1 MFVEDIGIPA
11 SAGVPEES
19 PVRLIRSVE
28 GMIREREENSHKGTF
43 GTLAVL
49 AGSADMPGA
58 AYLCLSGALHAGV
71 GLVKF
76 ASDDTALSVIKNRL
90 SEPVF
95 LSGGAEA
102 IAQTSKTALLV
113 GCGLGRGFDASLSA
127 LLRGA
132 DVPTV
137 IDADGINFLASH
149 IDVLKEMQ
157 APAALTPHPMELSRL
172 TGCGV
177 EEINRNRVHT
187 ARAFTAEYGCYLL
200 LKGSRTV
207 IAAPD
212 GRVRITVSGCSALAK
227 GGSGDVLAGVVGALA
242 AQGYDLFDALTVGAF
257 LHGRAGEQLAVRFG
271 AHGALPSQLPEEIG
285 RLLG

>member
-1 MFVEDIGIPA
+1 M
-11 SAGVPEES
+11 
-19 PVRLIRSVE
+19 
-28 GMIREREENSHKGTF
+28 
-43 GTLAVL
+43 
-49 AGSADMPGA
+49 
-58 AYLCLSGALHAGV
+58 
-71 GLVKF
+71 
-76 ASDDTALSVIKNRL
+76 
-90 SEPVF
+90 
-95 LSGGAEA
+95 
-102 IAQTSKTALLV
+102 
-113 GCGLGRGFDASLSA
+113 
-127 LLRGA
+127 
-132 DVPTV
+132 PTV

-177 EEINRNRVHT
+177 EEINRNRVRT
-187 ARAFTAEYGCYLL
+187 ARAFAAEHGCFLL

-227 GGSGDVLAGVVGALA
+227 GGSGDVLAGVVGSLA

-257 LHGRAGEQLAVRFG
+257 LHGRAGERLAARFG

>member
-1 MFVEDIGIPA
+1 
-11 SAGVPEES
+11 
-19 PVRLIRSVE
+19 
-28 GMIREREENSHKGTF
+28 
-43 GTLAVL
+43 
-49 AGSADMPGA
+49 MPGA

-113 GCGLGRGFDASLSA
+113 GCGLGRGLTRRSA
-127 LLRGA
+127 RCCAGA

-207 IAAPD
+207 IARA
-212 GRVRITVSGCSALAK
+212 
-227 GGSGDVLAGVVGALA
+227 
-242 AQGYDLFDALTVGAF
+242 
-257 LHGRAGEQLAVRFG
+257 GRAR
-271 AHGALPSQLPEEIG
+271 AHHRLG
-285 RLLG
+285 LLGTGQGRQR

>member
-1 MFVEDIGIPA
+1 MQADFLPLPLWNRQLCAG
-11 SAGVPEES
+11 SGVPLPCNAPSAVCSGHRCGVVQRRGEA
-19 PVRLIRSVE
+19 VGQLDE
-28 GMIREREENSHKGTF
+28 GM
-43 GTLAVL
+43 AV
-49 AGSADMPGA
+49 A
-58 AYLCLSGALHAGV
+58 AE
-71 GLVKF
+71 
-76 ASDDTALSVIKNRL
+76 VI
-90 SEPVF
+90 E
-95 LSGGAEA
+95 
-102 IAQTSKTALLV
+102 
-113 GCGLGRGFDASLSA
+113 A